1 MENHLKVLI
10 CDDSAL
16 IRKKLRNILEVCQC
30 KNIEEAQNGLE
41 AVEKANSFKPD
52 LIFMDIVMPEKDG
65 IEALGEIKREH
76 PEMKVIMASSAGTQ
90 SHLKKALECGADDF
104 IQKPITL
111 EAVTSIIEKAIK
123 EEKEDSA
130 HV

>member
-16 IRKKLRNILEVCQC
+16 IRKKLRNILGVCQC

-65 IEALGEIKREH
+65 IEALEEIKRNH
-76 PEMKVIMASSAGTQ
+76 PAMKVIMASSAGTQ

-111 EAVTSIIEKAIK
+111 EAITSIIEKAIK
-123 EEKEDSA
+123 EEREDNA

>member
-65 IEALGEIKREH
+65 IEALEEIKREH
-76 PEMKVIMASSAGTQ
+76 PSMKVIMASSAGTQ